1 MKMLLKTILTYLL
14 CINTV
19 HSFTIVIDPGHGGD
33 DTGAKRKF
41 GKRIVKEKDLA
52 LEISRRIYN
61 RLKVK
66 RYNVYLTR
74 SFDKTISLQKRAEIA
89 DTVKADLYISVHIDA
104 AFSKTAKG
112 FETFYLDNHNDVAIK
127 KVEESENKDLNGE
140 ALVIDQILTD
150 LLISKTVDD
159 SKKLAASINSS
170 INRAMK
176 KKHRMKN
183 RGIKPGLF
191 YVLALAKRP
200 AVLLEAGFL
209 SNPSELRK
217 IISTSYQKSYAA
229 AVVEGI
235 DTYVTERLKVN
246 KNKASLF

>member
-1 MKMLLKTILTYLL
+1 MKTLLKIILSYLI
-14 CINTV
+14 CMNAV

-33 DTGAKRKF
+33 DTGAKRKY
-41 GKRIVKEKDLA
+41 GKKIIKEKDLA
-52 LEISRRIYN
+52 LEISKRIYN
-61 RLKVK
+61 LLKGK

-74 SFDKTISLQKRAEIA
+74 SFDKTISLKKRAEIA

-104 AFSKTAKG
+104 ANSKTARG

-127 KVEESENKDLNGE
+127 KIEEAENKDLNGE

-159 SKKLAASINSS
+159 SKKLAASINLN

-176 KKHRMKN
+176 KKYKMLN

-200 AVLLEAGFL
+200 GVLLEAGFL
-209 SNPSELRK
+209 SNPSELKK
-217 IISTSYQKSYAA
+217 IISNNYQKSYAA
-229 AVVEGI
+229 AVVNGI
-235 DTYVTERLKVN
+235 DSYVKQRLKID